1 MVILYLFQPSFC
13 WLKFLEIYF
22 QEAASLA
29 AGDEKAIADK
39 ERSIL
44 DRYRP
49 LLHAFLHEQPSLQL
63 IAVYSLQVHFYSLGF
78 PRGQLLRW
86 FVALYDLEIVEE
98 EAFLNWKEDITDAYP
113 GKGQALFQVSLFCM
127 IV

>member
-1 MVILYLFQPSFC
+1 MS
-13 WLKFLEIYF
+13 
-22 QEAASLA
+22 SA
-29 AGDEKAIADK
+29 AGDEKAVAEK

-44 DRYRP
+44 ERYQP
-49 LLHAFLHEQPSLQL
+49 LLQTFLQEQPALQL

-98 EAFLNWKEDITDAYP
+98 EAFLNWKEDVTDAYP
-113 GKGQALFQVSLFCM
+113 GKGHALFQVSWENN
-127 IV
+127 